1 MTFSELE
8 HDYLIDITR
17 EQVVV
22 NVISLLRT
30 IESCEDV
37 IKARIEDYR
46 YDNNDYAIKRIIG
59 TVFLMASTD
68 WKNIKVNDY
77 LFKVS
82 YSGLDNLN
90 KYDQYLICPNHSC
103 VFDPFFIYPP
113 SRNLF
118 IMAKAERH

>member
-17 EQVVV
+17 EQVIV

-46 YDNNDYAIKRIIG
+46 YDSNDYAIKIATTNRQPKNEYIIWYRYIDDINEDILLVG
-59 TVFLMASTD
+59 
-68 WKNIKVNDY
+68 IRDY
-77 LFKVS
+77 DIN
-82 YSGLDNLN
+82 YSIEMRKYMEPGKEHTFN
-90 KYDQYLICPNHSC
+90 KREMR
-103 VFDPFFIYPP
+103 FI
-113 SRNLF
+113 F
-118 IMAKAERH
+118 

>member
-17 EQVVV
+17 EQVIV

-46 YDNNDYAIKRIIG
+46 YDSNDYAIKIATTNRRPKNEYIIWYRYI
-59 TVFLMASTD
+59 D
-68 WKNIKVNDY
+68 
-77 LFKVS
+77 
-82 YSGLDNLN
+82 
-90 KYDQYLICPNHSC
+90 
-103 VFDPFFIYPP
+103 
-113 SRNLF
+113 
-118 IMAKAERH
+118 MAKEDVLLVGIRDYDINYSIEMRKYMKPGKIHIFSKKEEEFLF

>member
-17 EQVVV
+17 EQVIV

-46 YDNNDYAIKRIIG
+46 YDSNDYAIKIATTNRRPKNEYII
-59 TVFLMASTD
+59 
-68 WKNIKVNDY
+68 WY
-77 LFKVS
+77 LK
-82 YSGLDNLN
+82 
-90 KYDQYLICPNHSC
+90 K
-103 VFDPFFIYPP
+103 
-113 SRNLF
+113 
-118 IMAKAERH
+118 

>member
-46 YDNNDYAIKRIIG
+46 YDSNDYAIKIATTNRRPKNEYII
-59 TVFLMASTD
+59 
-68 WKNIKVNDY
+68 WYRYINDINEDILLVGIRDY
-77 LFKVS
+77 DIN
-82 YSGLDNLN
+82 YSIEMRRYMEPGKEHTFN
-90 KYDQYLICPNHSC
+90 KREMR
-103 VFDPFFIYPP
+103 FI
-113 SRNLF
+113 F
-118 IMAKAERH
+118 

>member
-1 MTFSELE
+1 MNFSELE

-46 YDNNDYAIKRIIG
+46 YDSNDYAIKIATTNRRPKNEYIIWYRYIDNINEDI
-59 TVFLMASTD
+59 FLVGIRDYDINYSIEMRRYMKPGKEHTFN
-68 WKNIKVNDY
+68 KNHKTMQRY
-77 LFKVS
+77 RKR
-82 YSGLDNLN
+82 Y
-90 KYDQYLICPNHSC
+90 Y
-103 VFDPFFIYPP
+103 
-113 SRNLF
+113 R
-118 IMAKAERH
+118 